1 MSVDALEIG
10 AVVLALAYVVLAI
23 RENRW
28 CWVAAFVSAVLYVWI
43 FWQVQLLME
52 SLLQIFYAAMAVY
65 GWVLWRDRQTGQ
77 PQSIQT
83 LRWQTHVT
91 IVVSVIGVSAVL
103 GWFLNSATGAA
114 YPYIDSFTTIAA
126 LATTMLVAH
135 KVLENWLYWIVIDV
149 ISAGLYINRGLD
161 LTAALFMGY
170 VVLALAG
177 YWEWR
182 KHYVTQQTSLPMS

>member
-28 CWVAAFVSAVLYVWI
+28 CWVAAFFSAALYVWI

-52 SLLQIFYAAMAVY
+52 SVLQVFYAAMAVY
-65 GWVLWRDRQTGQ
+65 GWILWRDRDTTQQQG
-77 PQSIQT
+77 IQT

-91 IVVSVIGVSAVL
+91 IVVAIIGLSAL
-103 GWFLNSATGAA
+103 MGWFLRTSTEAA

-126 LATTMLVAH
+126 LITTVMVAH
-135 KVLENWLYWIVIDV
+135 KVLENWLYWIVIDL
-149 ISAGLYINRGLD
+149 ISVGLYINRGLD

-177 YWEWR
+177 FWEWR
-182 KHYVTQQTSLPMS
+182 KHYSTQQTALPMS